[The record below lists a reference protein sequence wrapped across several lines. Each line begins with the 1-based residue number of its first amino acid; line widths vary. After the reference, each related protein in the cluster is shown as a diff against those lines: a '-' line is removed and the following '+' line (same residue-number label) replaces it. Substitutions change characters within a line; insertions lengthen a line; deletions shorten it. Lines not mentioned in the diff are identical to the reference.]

1 VRAAFAAV
9 RAHLTASS
17 PEPPLL
23 PPSRTPRHAAPVPTQ
38 RRTVMVPAVLLLS
51 VGAALGGLALLPSH
65 GASLSVTA
73 AASTSSI
80 IVPEPQALADNPN
93 ELQLLK
99 PSKPLPARAPV
110 RASRARRLAAAPPEY
125 VRPGVGVLTS
135 GFKWRWGRMHTGIDL
150 AGPYGSPVRAVTAGT
165 VIEADQESGY
175 GNIVKIQHADGVV
188 TYYAHLSKILVHEGH
203 VTAGQQIA
211 DEGDTGH
218 STGPHLHFEVR
229 IDDRPIDPIPWLA
242 GHGILI

>member
-1 VRAAFAAV
+1 
-9 RAHLTASS
+9 
-17 PEPPLL
+17 
-23 PPSRTPRHAAPVPTQ
+23 
-38 RRTVMVPAVLLLS
+38 
-51 VGAALGGLALLPSH
+51 
-65 GASLSVTA
+65 
-73 AASTSSI
+73 
-80 IVPEPQALADNPN
+80 
-93 ELQLLK
+93 
-99 PSKPLPARAPV
+99 
-110 RASRARRLAAAPPEY
+110 
-125 VRPGVGVLTS
+125 
-135 GFKWRWGRMHTGIDL
+135 MHTGIDL

-211 DEGDTGH
+211 EEGDTGH

-242 GHGILI
+242 SHGILI